1 MILVDASEKDK
12 ISPLCIVLF
21 FYYICLCSMGI
32 KVTKNFKNLNANVY
46 SSQLILLHV
55 RSRATFSHML
65 VWNDESGLD

>member
-1 MILVDASEKDK
+1 MDTK
-12 ISPLCIVLF
+12 I
-21 FYYICLCSMGI
+21 
-32 KVTKNFKNLNANVY
+32 TKNFKNLNANVY